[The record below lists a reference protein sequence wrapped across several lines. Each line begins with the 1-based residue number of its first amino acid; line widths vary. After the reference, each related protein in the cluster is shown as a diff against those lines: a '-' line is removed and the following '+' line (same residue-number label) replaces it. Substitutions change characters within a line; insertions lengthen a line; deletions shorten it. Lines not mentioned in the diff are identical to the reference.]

1 MTRKSAT
8 QEAVEQLPRPK
19 GLRTRGRIWYIRM
32 RVPHDLVHVLSSH
45 WGHSLNTGDYQTA
58 LRRYSEEAAKF
69 HLTVVTERAK
79 LAGSSEAPEADKAA
93 RQAYLIVKKYFDQ
106 RIAASASVTTTRLE
120 MLLSEGSSAR
130 KDDLDVLVELDG
142 DLVEILDVDNDNGQ
156 QRAHRLAMVLA
167 KENNLPTERGSEFMR
182 LLAEQV
188 RSVLVELAAE
198 DRAHFLGE
206 VAPSSFK
213 RFSQQTPPTKP
224 AVAFGALATSFLTDV
239 LQVQPG
245 RARTMKKHEATLNFL
260 VRHFGRD
267 TPVDT
272 IRREDALEFR
282 DLMAEAPTN
291 AVQRY
296 GRDLSLRELVKK
308 RGDPKYIVMSHATQT
323 SYLEMAE
330 RLFEW
335 AVSEDHTEKNP
346 ARDLV
351 SRAEKVPYEDRRD
364 PYTPEELTKIFL
376 APIYTGCVNDGRGY
390 ATVGPNIMKRSR
402 YWLPLIALFTG
413 MRPEEIFQLSPDH
426 VGTTKAGTTYF
437 VLTRDMTL
445 KTKGARREVPV
456 HPTILAAGFMEFVEQ
471 KRKAG
476 ASLLFDDVPVASD
489 GTRSGTWSK
498 RYSTFSKSV
507 GVKAELNCFY
517 SFRHTFRDA
526 VRAAQI
532 PEEQGEMLQG
542 WAGRSKTTGRGYG
555 KGFTADQLAPWMA
568 KITYD
573 DLDLSHLDM
582 PRSR

>member
-1 MTRKSAT
+1 
-8 QEAVEQLPRPK
+8 
-19 GLRTRGRIWYIRM
+19 M
-32 RVPHDLVHVLSSH
+32 RVPTDLVHVLGSH
-45 WGHSLNTGDYQTA
+45 WGHSLKTGDYQTA
-58 LRRYSEEAAKF
+58 LRRHSEEAAKF
-69 HLTVVTERAK
+69 HLIVITERAK
-79 LAGSSEAPEADKAA
+79 LRDTKEAPLADRAA
-93 RQAYLIVKKYFDQ
+93 QQAYQIVKRYYDQ
-106 RIAASASVTTTRLE
+106 RIAAMASTGTTRLE
-120 MLLSEGSSAR
+120 MLLSEGSTPS
-130 KDDLDVLVELDG
+130 KPDDLDVLAELDG
-142 DLVEILDVDNDNGQ
+142 DLVEILDADNENGQ
-156 QRAHRLAMVLA
+156 QRTHRLAMALA
-167 KENNLPTERGSEFMR
+167 KENSLSTERGSDFMR

-188 RSVLVELAAE
+188 RSALVELAAE

-206 VAPSSFK
+206 AMPSSFK

-224 AVAFGALATSFLTDV
+224 SIKFGALATSFLNDV
-239 LQVQPG
+239 LKVQPG
-245 RARTMKKHEATLNFL
+245 RPRTMKKHEATLNFL
-260 VRHFGRD
+260 VRHFEQE

-291 AVQRY
+291 AVKLY
-296 GRDLSLRELVKK
+296 GRDLSLRELAKK
-308 RGDPKYIVMSHATQT
+308 RGDPKYKVMSHATQT

-335 AVSEDHTEKNP
+335 AVSEDYLDKNP

-351 SRAEKVPYEDRRD
+351 SRAKKVPYEDRRD
-364 PYTPEELTKIFL
+364 PYTTEELTKIFS
-376 APIYTGCVNDGRGY
+376 APIYTGCLNDERGY
-390 ATVGPNIMKRSR
+390 ATKGPNIIKRSR

-413 MRPEEIFQLSPDH
+413 MRPEEIFQLSADH

-445 KTKGARREVPV
+445 KTKGSRREVPV
-456 HPTILAAGFMEFVEQ
+456 HPTILAAGFIKFVEQ

-476 ASLLFDDVPVASD
+476 AALLFDDVSVASD

-573 DLDLSHLDM
+573 NLDLSHLLD
-582 PRSR
+582 PAIHPKETTPEDN

>member
-1 MTRKSAT
+1 M
-8 QEAVEQLPRPK
+8 
-19 GLRTRGRIWYIRM
+19 I
-32 RVPHDLVHVLSSH
+32 
-45 WGHSLNTGDYQTA
+45 
-58 LRRYSEEAAKF
+58 
-69 HLTVVTERAK
+69 
-79 LAGSSEAPEADKAA
+79 
-93 RQAYLIVKKYFDQ
+93 
-106 RIAASASVTTTRLE
+106 
-120 MLLSEGSSAR
+120 
-130 KDDLDVLVELDG
+130 
-142 DLVEILDVDNDNGQ
+142 
-156 QRAHRLAMVLA
+156 
-167 KENNLPTERGSEFMR
+167 
-182 LLAEQV
+182 
-188 RSVLVELAAE
+188 ELAAE

-206 VAPSSFK
+206 ATPSSFK
-213 RFSQQTPPTKP
+213 RFSEQAPPTRPSVK
-224 AVAFGALATSFLTDV
+224 FGALATSFLNDV
-239 LQVQPG
+239 LKVQPG
-245 RARTMKKHEATLNFL
+245 RPRTMKKHEATLNFL
-260 VRHFGRD
+260 VRHFGQD

-291 AVQRY
+291 AVKLY

-308 RGDPKYIVMSHATQT
+308 RGDAKYNVMSHATQT

-335 AVSEDHTEKNP
+335 AVSEDHLDKNP

-364 PYTPEELTKIFL
+364 PYTTEELTKIFS
-376 APIYTGCVNDGRGY
+376 APIYTGCVNDERGY
-390 ATVGPNIMKRSR
+390 ATKGPNIIKRSR

-445 KTKGARREVPV
+445 KTKGSRREVPV

-471 KRKAG
+471 KRKGG
-476 ASLLFDDVPVASD
+476 AALLFDDVPVASD

-555 KGFTADQLAPWMA
+555 RGFTADQLQKWMA
-568 KITYD
+568 QISYD
-573 DLDLSHLDM
+573 GLDLSHLQ
-582 PRSR
+582 RR